1 MARTNRG
8 GVLPPIHCQSQWH
21 PLVKDFCKAVNHPF
35 DLEAAEYAIDLIQKK
50 LQEVKTN
57 E

>member
-1 MARTNRG
+1 MARPNRG

-21 PLVKDFCKAVNHPF
+21 SLVKEFCKAVNHPF
-35 DLEAAEYAIDLIQKK
+35 DLEAAESAINLIQKK

-57 E
+57 G